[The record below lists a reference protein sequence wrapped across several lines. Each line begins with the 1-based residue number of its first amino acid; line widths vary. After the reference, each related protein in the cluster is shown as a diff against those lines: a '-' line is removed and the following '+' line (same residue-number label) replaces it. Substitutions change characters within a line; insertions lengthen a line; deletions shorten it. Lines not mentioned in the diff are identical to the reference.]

1 VRVAALCLFLL
12 VSACG
17 LGETSPSVVEQTQD
31 GVTALVRNDVQESE
45 DGLVV
50 SDAIERH
57 GFVRRQGSCL
67 VVDYSGQEYSPVFR
81 TPATFDATLQ
91 SATAKPS
98 APLQLLGGPLSK
110 VRKRSKSPTWHW
122 ERRCNLS
129 DQAALAMLLISNG
142 ACAAW
147 VSTQ

>member
-1 VRVAALCLFLL
+1 MRVAALCLILL

-110 VRKRSKSPTWHW
+110 VRRGFS
-122 ERRCNLS
+122 EE
-129 DQAALAMLLISNG
+129 LAEFCGRPLFLLVGITPSVFHNPVVPG
-142 ACAAW
+142 KAR
-147 VSTQ
+147 

>member
-1 VRVAALCLFLL
+1 MRVAALCLFLL

-45 DGLVV
+45 DGLVL

-98 APLQLLGGPLSK
+98 APLKLLGGPLSK
-110 VRKRSKSPTWHW
+110 VRRGFS
-122 ERRCNLS
+122 EE
-129 DQAALAMLLISNG
+129 LAELCGRPLFLLVGITPSVFHNPVVPG
-142 ACAAW
+142 KAR
-147 VSTQ
+147 

>member
-1 VRVAALCLFLL
+1 MAALCLFLL

-110 VRKRSKSPTWHW
+110 VRRGFS
-122 ERRCNLS
+122 EE
-129 DQAALAMLLISNG
+129 LAEFCGRPLFLLVGITPSVFHNPVVPG
-142 ACAAW
+142 KAR
-147 VSTQ
+147 

>member
-1 VRVAALCLFLL
+1 MRVAALCLFLL

-67 VVDYSGQEYSPVFR
+67 VVDYSGQEYSPVVR

-110 VRKRSKSPTWHW
+110 VRRGFS
-122 ERRCNLS
+122 EE
-129 DQAALAMLLISNG
+129 LAEFCGRPLFLLVGITPSVFHNPVVPG
-142 ACAAW
+142 KAR
-147 VSTQ
+147 

>member
-17 LGETSPSVVEQTQD
+17 LGETSPSVVEPTQD

-110 VRKRSKSPTWHW
+110 VRRGFS
-122 ERRCNLS
+122 EE
-129 DQAALAMLLISNG
+129 LAEFCGRPLFLLVGITPSVFHNPVVPG
-142 ACAAW
+142 KAR
-147 VSTQ
+147 

>member
-1 VRVAALCLFLL
+1 MRVAALCLFLL

-110 VRKRSKSPTWHW
+110 VRRGFS
-122 ERRCNLS
+122 EE
-129 DQAALAMLLISNG
+129 LAEFCGRPLFLLVGITPSVFHNPVVPG
-142 ACAAW
+142 E
-147 VSTQ
+147 

>member
-1 VRVAALCLFLL
+1 MRVAALCLFLL

-110 VRKRSKSPTWHW
+110 VRRGFS
-122 ERRCNLS
+122 EE
-129 DQAALAMLLISNG
+129 LAEFGGRPLFLLVGITPSVFHNPVVPG
-142 ACAAW
+142 KAR
-147 VSTQ
+147 

>member
-1 VRVAALCLFLL
+1 MRVAALCLFLL

-31 GVTALVRNDVQESE
+31 GVTALVRNDVPESE

-110 VRKRSKSPTWHW
+110 VRRGFS
-122 ERRCNLS
+122 EE
-129 DQAALAMLLISNG
+129 LAEFCGRPLFLLVGITPSVFHNPVVPG
-142 ACAAW
+142 KAR
-147 VSTQ
+147 

>member
-1 VRVAALCLFLL
+1 MRVAALCLFLL

-57 GFVRRQGSCL
+57 GFVRRQGSCI

-110 VRKRSKSPTWHW
+110 VRRGFS
-122 ERRCNLS
+122 EE
-129 DQAALAMLLISNG
+129 LAEFCGRPLFLLVGITPSVFHNPVVPG
-142 ACAAW
+142 KAR
-147 VSTQ
+147 

>member
-1 VRVAALCLFLL
+1 MRVAALCLFLL

-98 APLQLLGGPLSK
+98 APLQLLGGPLS
-110 VRKRSKSPTWHW
+110 
-122 ERRCNLS
+122 
-129 DQAALAMLLISNG
+129 
-142 ACAAW
+142 
-147 VSTQ
+147 

>member
-1 VRVAALCLFLL
+1 MRVAALCLFLL

-57 GFVRRQGSCL
+57 GFVRRQGSCH

-110 VRKRSKSPTWHW
+110 VRRGFS
-122 ERRCNLS
+122 EE
-129 DQAALAMLLISNG
+129 LAEFCGRPLFLLVGITPSVFHNPVVPG
-142 ACAAW
+142 KAR
-147 VSTQ
+147 

>member
-1 VRVAALCLFLL
+1 MRVAALCLFLL

-67 VVDYSGQEYSPVFR
+67 VVDYSGQEYSPVFC

-110 VRKRSKSPTWHW
+110 VRRGFS
-122 ERRCNLS
+122 EE
-129 DQAALAMLLISNG
+129 LAEFCGRPLFLLVGITPSVFHNPVVPG
-142 ACAAW
+142 KAR
-147 VSTQ
+147 

>member
-1 VRVAALCLFLL
+1 MRVAALCLFLL
-12 VSACG
+12 ASACG

-110 VRKRSKSPTWHW
+110 VRRGFS
-122 ERRCNLS
+122 EE
-129 DQAALAMLLISNG
+129 LAEFCGRPLFLLVGITPSVFHNPVVPG
-142 ACAAW
+142 KAR
-147 VSTQ
+147 

>member
-1 VRVAALCLFLL
+1 MRVAALCLFLL

-50 SDAIERH
+50 SDAIARH

-110 VRKRSKSPTWHW
+110 VRRGFS
-122 ERRCNLS
+122 EE
-129 DQAALAMLLISNG
+129 LAEFCGRPLFLLVGITPSVFHNPVVPG
-142 ACAAW
+142 KAR
-147 VSTQ
+147 

>member
-1 VRVAALCLFLL
+1 MRVAALCLFLL

-81 TPATFDATLQ
+81 TPATFDATVQ

-110 VRKRSKSPTWHW
+110 VRRGFS
-122 ERRCNLS
+122 EE
-129 DQAALAMLLISNG
+129 LAEFCGRPLFLLVGITPSVFHNPVVPG
-142 ACAAW
+142 KAR
-147 VSTQ
+147 

>member
-110 VRKRSKSPTWHW
+110 VRRGFS
-122 ERRCNLS
+122 EE
-129 DQAALAMLLISNG
+129 LAEFCGRPLFLLVGITPSVFHNPVVPG
-142 ACAAW
+142 KAR
-147 VSTQ
+147 

>member
-1 VRVAALCLFLL
+1 MRVAALCLFLL

-67 VVDYSGQEYSPVFR
+67 VVDYSGQEYSPVVR

-98 APLQLLGGPLSK
+98 APLPLPGGPHTV
-110 VRKRSKSPTWHW
+110 VRPGSRHDVAEFCGRP
-122 ERRCNLS
+122 LF
-129 DQAALAMLLISNG
+129 LLVGITPSVFHNPVVPG
-142 ACAAW
+142 KAR
-147 VSTQ
+147 

>member
-1 VRVAALCLFLL
+1 MRVAALCLFLL

-110 VRKRSKSPTWHW
+110 VRRGFSEELAEFCGRPLFLLVGINVKMVIALFRAGA
-122 ERRCNLS
+122 ERL
-129 DQAALAMLLISNG
+129 
-142 ACAAW
+142 
-147 VSTQ
+147 

>member
-1 VRVAALCLFLL
+1 MRVAALCLFLL

-110 VRKRSKSPTWHW
+110 VRRGFS
-122 ERRCNLS
+122 EE
-129 DQAALAMLLISNG
+129 LAEFCGRPLFVLVGITPSVFHNPVVPG
-142 ACAAW
+142 KAR
-147 VSTQ
+147 

>member
-1 VRVAALCLFLL
+1 VAALCLFLL

-110 VRKRSKSPTWHW
+110 VRRGFS
-122 ERRCNLS
+122 EE
-129 DQAALAMLLISNG
+129 LAEFCGRPLFLLVGITPSVFHNPVVPG
-142 ACAAW
+142 KAR
-147 VSTQ
+147 

>member
-1 VRVAALCLFLL
+1 VAALCLFLL

-17 LGETSPSVVEQTQD
+17 LGETSPSVVEQPQD

-110 VRKRSKSPTWHW
+110 VRRGFS
-122 ERRCNLS
+122 EE
-129 DQAALAMLLISNG
+129 LAEFCGRPLFLLVGITPSVFHNPVVPG
-142 ACAAW
+142 KAR
-147 VSTQ
+147 

>member
-1 VRVAALCLFLL
+1 MRVAALCLFLL

-110 VRKRSKSPTWHW
+110 VRRGFS
-122 ERRCNLS
+122 EE
-129 DQAALAMLLISNG
+129 LAEFCGRPLFLLVGITPSVFHNPVVPG
-142 ACAAW
+142 KAR
-147 VSTQ
+147 

>member
-1 VRVAALCLFLL
+1 MRVAALCLFLL

-31 GVTALVRNDVQESE
+31 GVTALVRHDVQESE

-110 VRKRSKSPTWHW
+110 VRRGFS
-122 ERRCNLS
+122 EE
-129 DQAALAMLLISNG
+129 LAEFCGRPLFLLVGITPSVFHNPVVPG
-142 ACAAW
+142 KAR
-147 VSTQ
+147 

>member
-1 VRVAALCLFLL
+1 

-110 VRKRSKSPTWHW
+110 VRRGFS
-122 ERRCNLS
+122 EE
-129 DQAALAMLLISNG
+129 LAEFCGRPLFLLVGITPSVFHNPVVPG
-142 ACAAW
+142 KAR
-147 VSTQ
+147 

>member
-1 VRVAALCLFLL
+1 MRVAALCLFLL

-110 VRKRSKSPTWHW
+110 VRRGFS
-122 ERRCNLS
+122 EE
-129 DQAALAMLLISNG
+129 LAEFCGRPLFLLVGITPSVFHNPVVPG
-142 ACAAW
+142 TAR
-147 VSTQ
+147 

>member
-1 VRVAALCLFLL
+1 MRVAALCLFLL

-110 VRKRSKSPTWHW
+110 VRRGFS
-122 ERRCNLS
+122 EE
-129 DQAALAMLLISNG
+129 LAEFCGRPLFLLFGITPSVFHNPVVPG
-142 ACAAW
+142 KAR
-147 VSTQ
+147 